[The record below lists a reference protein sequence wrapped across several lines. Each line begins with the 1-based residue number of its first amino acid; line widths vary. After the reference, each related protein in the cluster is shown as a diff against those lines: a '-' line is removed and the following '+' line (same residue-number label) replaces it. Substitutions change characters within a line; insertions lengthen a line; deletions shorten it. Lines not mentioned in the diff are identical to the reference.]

1 MVFKLKKRCIAFFS
15 ILILIQFSDVLSI
28 HKKNKMEKYDLR
40 KLQTTTTTPN
50 TNPNSTV
57 ITPSS
62 NVPNAVK
69 KSSGGLSAG
78 GIVAIV
84 VPCIAALIAVGAL
97 AALCRSTPPPVVP
110 TVGHNYMDTSL
121 VRIKPPMQ
129 PVEVVQQPVAVVQQP
144 VAVVQEV
151 PVVQQPVAVVQEV
164 PVVQQPVAV
173 VQQPAAVVQEVPV
186 VQEVVEPVT
195 VVHETVV

>member
-97 AALCRSTPPPVVP
+97 AALCRSTPPPMVP
-110 TVGHNYMDTSL
+110 TVGPNYMDTSL

-129 PVEVVQQPVAVVQQP
+129 PVVVQQP

>member
-1 MVFKLKKRCIAFFS
+1 MVLILKKRCMAFFS

-40 KLQTTTTTPN
+40 KLQTTTTTPY
-50 TNPNSTV
+50 TNPNGTV
-57 ITPSS
+57 ITPS

-84 VPCIAALIAVGAL
+84 IPCIAALIAVGAL
-97 AALCRSTPPPVVP
+97 AALCRSTPPPMVP
-110 TVGHNYMDTSL
+110 TVGPNYMDTSL
-121 VRIKPPMQ
+121 VRIKPPVQ

-164 PVVQQPVAV
+164 PVIQQPVAV